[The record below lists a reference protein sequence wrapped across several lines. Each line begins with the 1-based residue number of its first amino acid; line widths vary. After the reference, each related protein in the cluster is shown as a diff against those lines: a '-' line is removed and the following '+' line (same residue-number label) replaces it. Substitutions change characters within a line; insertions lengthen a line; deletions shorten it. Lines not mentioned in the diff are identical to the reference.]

1 MNPSFFDNADSSA
14 EFSPASV
21 PAIPRF
27 SVSDFLSVVNDTLS
41 YTLSPVEVEGEISSF
56 KTSKGK
62 WVFFDLKDSVSTISC
77 FMTIF
82 QLRVALEDGMKVVV
96 RGTPK
101 LTSFGRFSLT
111 VQTVQPVGE
120 GSLKKSFEL
129 LKEKLSKEG
138 LFAPEKKR
146 PLPEN
151 PTRLG
156 VITSATSA
164 GFADFKKI
172 LGARWGGLT
181 LKVANVGVQGA
192 SAADEIIRAFDYF
205 NELGDS
211 DVLVLIR
218 GGGSKDDLSVFN
230 DEPLVRKIAASKIPV
245 LTGIGHEVDESLA
258 DLAADVRASTPSN
271 AAELLTRDKSAELRR
286 LHDNLRSLK
295 TYLDS
300 FIDNQASTNL
310 ALLKNTKHELDSKIS
325 LELSRLSEKR
335 LILDSLNPA
344 SVLEKGY
351 AILSGKISPGELL
364 TITTKENLITSR
376 IEHVKSRTK
385 A

>member
-1 MNPSFFDNADSSA
+1 MNPSLLDSANSSA

-21 PAIPRF
+21 PAVPRF

-41 YTLSPVEVEGEISSF
+41 YTLSSVEVEGEISGF

-62 WVFFDLKDSVSTISC
+62 WVFFDLKDSASTISC

-82 QLRVALEDGMKVVV
+82 QLRVALEDGMKVVI

-101 LTSFGRFSLT
+101 LTNFGRFSLT

-129 LKEKLSKEG
+129 LKEKLLKEG

-205 NELGDS
+205 NELSDS

-376 IEHVKSRTK
+376 IEHVKPRIK